1 MNWKTEA
8 TEKLR
13 RYDAMCAA
21 NRNIPEELSRL
32 EADACSIRSARTDA
46 TPVKGGGNRR
56 EEALLNN
63 IVHRQELQ
71 NRLKYTRQWLRTT
84 NRALNALLP
93 EEKLILS
100 KLYIRPEWA
109 RWNSFAA
116 SWKWKNPISTAS
128 GIWHCTILPLPFME
142 LQKAE
147 KSAPLG
153 ALFMSLHRWRCT
165 SENPRGT
172 AWRR

>member
-100 KLYIRPEWA
+100 KLYIRPEMGA
-109 RWNSFAA
+109 VEQLCSQ
-116 SWKWKNPISTAS
+116 
-128 GIWHCTILPLPFME
+128 LDM
-142 LQKAE
+142 E
-147 KSAPLG
+147 KSNLYRKRDL
-153 ALFMSLHRWRCT
+153 ALHNFTVALYGIAES
-165 SENPRGT
+165 
-172 AWRR
+172 